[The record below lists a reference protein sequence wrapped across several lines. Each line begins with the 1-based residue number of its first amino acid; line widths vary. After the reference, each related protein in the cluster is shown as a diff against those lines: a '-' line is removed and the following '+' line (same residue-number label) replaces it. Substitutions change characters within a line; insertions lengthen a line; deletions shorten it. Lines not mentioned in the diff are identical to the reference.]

1 MHSMISR
8 IYHGVIQPIWHHI
21 EAFLSRVP
29 LVYKITSWYSIFL
42 LLMIGL
48 LATFVI
54 QFTHIWDQNE
64 MRTDLQ
70 KEVIEAANNP
80 KKYRPFDDGIFLLVY
95 SHDGIVLRGNP
106 PDQFPKNA
114 PPSFDGITE
123 VNQDSRS
130 FLYYDA
136 PIQHHSGI
144 HSYIRGVVPMS
155 FLDRK
160 SSNMF
165 LALLLGGILFVT
177 IATIG
182 GYWIIQRG
190 LKPVRTVTSLA
201 EQISLKRDLSERIEN
216 IPQSGDT
223 MYQLASTFNHMLSSL
238 EEASNREKRFNSDIS
253 HELRTP
259 IAVIQAESDYAR
271 QYVSSLEE
279 AKESFQ
285 NIFVQSK
292 GMADMVSQLLEIAR
306 LDSLTNIDKVAV
318 PLSEV
323 ATQLSL
329 TYTRLCKEKGL
340 RFSTHIDEGIVV
352 HGNQI
357 LLQQAMAN
365 LLDNALKFAHHA
377 IHFEVSLGETIHIF
391 VQDDGIGI
399 PPESIPMI
407 WDRLYQVDPSRTS
420 KENKGLGLGLFF
432 VQNVVQLHEGTLE
445 VESTPEVRTVFGF
458 HLSLPEEMDSELE
471 A

>member
-1 MHSMISR
+1 MRTIITSISR
-8 IYHGVIQPIWHHI
+8 GVIMHLWRPIKSTLLR
-21 EAFLSRVP
+21 AP
-29 LVYKITSWYSIFL
+29 LVYKITSWYSLFL
-42 LLMIGL
+42 LIMIGL

-54 QFTHIWDQNE
+54 QFTYIWDQNE
-64 MRTDLQ
+64 MHTDLQ
-70 KEVIEAANNP
+70 EEVLEAANHP
-80 KKYRPFDDGIFLLVY
+80 KNYKPFDDGVFLLVY
-95 SHDGIVLRGNP
+95 SQDGIILRGNP
-106 PDQFPKNA
+106 PDGFPKNA
-114 PPSFDGITE
+114 PPSFDGITD
-123 VNQDSRS
+123 VTQDTQS

-136 PIQHHSGI
+136 PIQHNIGVQG
-144 HSYIRGVVPMS
+144 YIRGVVPMS

-160 SSNMF
+160 SNNMF
-165 LALLLGGILFVT
+165 LALFLGGILFVT
-177 IATIG
+177 VAAIG

-190 LKPVRTVTSLA
+190 LKPVRTVTHLA

-216 IPQSGDT
+216 IPQSEDT

-238 EEASNREKRFNSDIS
+238 EEASNREKRFSSDIS

-285 NIFVQSK
+285 NIYIQSK

-306 LDSLTNIDKVAV
+306 LDSLTNIHKVLV
-318 PLSEV
+318 PLSEI

-329 TYTRLCKEKGL
+329 TYSRLCKEKGIT
-340 RFSTHIDEGIVV
+340 FTTYIDEAITVY
-352 HGNQI
+352 GNQI

-365 LLDNALKFAHHA
+365 LLDNALKFAHHT
-377 IHFEVSLGETIHIF
+377 IHFEVSLGDTIHIF

-432 VQNVVQLHEGTLE
+432 VQNVVQLHDGTLE
-445 VESTPEVRTVFGF
+445 VESTPEVRTIFGF
-458 HLSLPEEMDSELE
+458 HLPLQSETDTQSE

>member
-1 MHSMISR
+1 MRSIVNRMYHS
-8 IYHGVIQPIWHHI
+8 VIQPIWHPI
-21 EAFLSRVP
+21 EAVLLRVP

-48 LATFVI
+48 LATFVM
-54 QFTHIWDQNE
+54 QFTHISDQNE
-64 MRTDLQ
+64 IRTDLQ
-70 KEVIEAANNP
+70 EKVIEAANHP
-80 KKYRPFDDGIFLLVY
+80 RKYKPFDEGIFLLVY
-95 SHDGIVLRGNP
+95 SHDGIILRGNP
-106 PDQFPKNA
+106 PDRFSKNA

-123 VNQDSRS
+123 VSQDAHS
-130 FLYYDA
+130 FLYYDL
-136 PIQHHSGI
+136 PIQHMPGVQG
-144 HSYIRGVVPMS
+144 YIRGVVPMS

-160 SSNMF
+160 SNNMF

-177 IATIG
+177 VASIG

-190 LKPVRTVTSLA
+190 LKPVRTVPNLA

-271 QYVSSLEE
+271 QYVASLEE

-306 LDSLTNIDKVAV
+306 LDSLTNIDKVPV

-323 ATQLSL
+323 AQQLAS
-329 TYTRLCKEKGL
+329 TYARLSKEKHL
-340 RFSTHIDEGIVV
+340 TFTSHIDESIIVY
-352 HGNQI
+352 GNQI

-365 LLDNALKFAHHA
+365 LLDNAFKFAHTRVHL
-377 IHFEVSLGETIHIF
+377 EVSSGSTIHIS

-399 PPESIPMI
+399 PPESIPLI

-420 KENKGLGLGLFF
+420 KENKGLGLGLYF
-432 VQNVVQLHEGTLE
+432 VQNVIQLHEGTLQ
-445 VESTPEVRTVFGF
+445 VESTPDVKTTFGF
-458 HLSLPEEMDSELE
+458 ELPIHNKSNI
-471 A
+471 